1 MTPSLRKVREV
12 GDEKFVDL
20 VERHPLVRLAA
31 DGLRYQLCIAE
42 GTPGI
47 LSSIGSVIRLG
58 VATLGLPL
66 GLAVARLLGKTR
78 EPAQPVQPAGT
89 VRVPGAPGL

>member
-1 MTPSLRKVREV
+1 MTPSLRKVGEV

-31 DGLRYQLCIAE
+31 DGLRYQLCVAE

-58 VATLGLPL
+58 VATLV
-66 GLAVARLLGKTR
+66 AVARLLGETG